1 MIQIILYVC
10 PNFFIIDK
18 KYNPNLK
25 LEYIDLIIEVF
36 SYVNEDSPLKRNNI
50 KLFCLRHFH
59 YDAVLNST
67 IVSSKIIYQE
77 SRNRSQQNLFSISV
91 RPNEHNNKDTTDLME
106 KLPPQ
111 QTTNNPLIDLMEKL
125 PPQQTTNNPLIDQ
138 FYNGSS
144 FN

>member
-1 MIQIILYVC
+1 MQNYFIMIQMILYVC
-10 PNFFIIDK
+10 PNYLYFL

-25 LEYIDLIIEVF
+25 LEYIDLITLEVF
-36 SYVNEDSPLKRNNI
+36 SNVNKDSPLKRNNI
-50 KLFCLRHFH
+50 KLFCLHDFH

-91 RPNEHNNKDTTDLME
+91 RPNEHNNKDT
-106 KLPPQ
+106 
-111 QTTNNPLIDLMEKL
+111 IDLMEKL
-125 PPQQTTNNPLIDQ
+125 PPQQTTNDPLIDQ
-138 FYNGSS
+138 FFKGTS